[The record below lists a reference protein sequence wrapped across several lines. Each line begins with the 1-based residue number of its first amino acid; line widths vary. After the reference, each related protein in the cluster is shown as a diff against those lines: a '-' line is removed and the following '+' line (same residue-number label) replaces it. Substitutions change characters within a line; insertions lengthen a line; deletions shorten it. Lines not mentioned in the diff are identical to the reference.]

1 MALDIPAEFLDHRI
15 ANFQALKGQATPA
28 SLIMQPTDDV
38 VPGVRRRRAR
48 GWVPICTRDAS
59 AAGHRHLL
67 PCAGVVSDQS
77 SASADGVADNHIP
90 DRGSVCLRR

>member
-38 VPGVRRRRAR
+38 VPGVGPGVGFQYVLATPLQQVI
-48 GWVPICTRDAS
+48 GICCRV
-59 AAGHRHLL
+59 R
-67 PCAGVVSDQS
+67 V
-77 SASADGVADNHIP
+77 
-90 DRGSVCLRR
+90 